1 MQRTISL
8 GRFQTIIL
16 ACEQILFI
24 SLRIVRIVYLSYIYY
39 RTGNVSRDEDAVS
52 RISEF
57 TIASLGDRFTGGFH
71 QSLGFLTWQVY
82 SYQNIDIM
90 LYYKCCIIII
100 NFMYILSW
108 FFVFK
113 FRKKSSLF
121 IKNIPKNN
129 SRNTNTTAQDSFFQ
143 KNWFYD
149 YTSKYHVLVDI
160 QT

>member
-100 NFMYILSW
+100 NFIYILSW

-121 IKNIPKNN
+121 IKNIPKKAWKITAEIQIQLLKIHFFKKIGFMIIPA
-129 SRNTNTTAQDSFFQ
+129 NTMS
-143 KNWFYD
+143 
-149 YTSKYHVLVDI
+149 
-160 QT
+160 